1 MKKISGVGL
10 CIAMLGGC
18 SQTPTTDL
26 NGLSYKDLKAEYLR
40 RKMKRKEIQQ
50 YYVIGTI
57 LGTIVGMYFGRI

>member
-50 YYVIGTI
+50 YEGKGSFFSFGTF
-57 LGTIVGMYFGRI
+57 LF